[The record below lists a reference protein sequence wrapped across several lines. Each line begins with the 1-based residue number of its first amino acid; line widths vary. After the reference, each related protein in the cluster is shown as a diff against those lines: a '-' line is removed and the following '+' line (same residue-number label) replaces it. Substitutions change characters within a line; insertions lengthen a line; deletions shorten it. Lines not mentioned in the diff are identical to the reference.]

1 MKEKEKRKRRIT
13 EIVRCF
19 FLDIGRTLIYFV
31 VIGVV
36 TVLIVRFVGQRTIVE
51 GSSME
56 PTLSN
61 GDNLI
66 VDKLSYHFHK
76 PERFDVIVFPDAEE
90 KNKLYVK
97 RIIGLPGETV
107 QIDENGYIYINGEHL
122 EEAFGLEVI
131 RDAGRAKEGITL
143 GKDEYF
149 VMGDNRNDSLDSRT
163 EKVGNVHR
171 NIIIGRAMFRIYP
184 LSKLGAIRH
193 G

>member
-1 MKEKEKRKRRIT
+1 MKEKKKRRIT
-13 EIVRCF
+13 EIVKCF
-19 FLDIGRTLIYFV
+19 LGDIGKTLIYFV

-107 QIDENGYIYINGEHL
+107 QIDENGYIYIDGEHL

-149 VMGDNRNDSLDSRT
+149 VMGDNRNDSLDSRA

-171 NIIIGRAMFRIYP
+171 DTITGRALFRIYP
-184 LSKLGAIRH
+184 FSGLGSIRH